1 MENLYRTQSNCAS
14 YDRVV
19 AQNYLELE
27 LDRQLCFPLY
37 AAARA
42 VVRAYGPLLDSVGL
56 TYPRYLA
63 MLALWGSPERPM
75 TVGDL
80 GDKLRLDS
88 GTLTPLLKRLE
99 TSGHLSRRRDPDD
112 ERRVLLDLADQGWAP
127 PDRGTDVA
135 DELLRSLDLSAEDFA
150 ELRRLLDQLLD
161 QLEHQTPPERTEG

>member
-1 MENLYRTQSNCAS
+1 M
-14 YDRVV
+14 

-112 ERRVLLDLADQGWAP
+112 ERRVLLEVTDQGWAL
-127 PDRGTDVA
+127 RERVA
-135 DELLRSLDLSAEDFA
+135 YVPAELLRSVELSATDIA
-150 ELRRLLDQLLD
+150 DLRRLLGRLLER
-161 QLEHQTPPERTEG
+161 LEESDAAATRRG